1 VRKTWLSMCAVALLL
16 AQSRDCMTQAADAKP
31 VLVASIASID
41 KVVKNIDTL
50 GEIAQSSALTD
61 IVKLQLQAFS
71 QGIDKKRPSG
81 VVVTAQDANF
91 DGYGFI
97 PVSDFK
103 QLINTL
109 GGEETTKG
117 VFEISKFDRP
127 LFAKEHKG
135 WAFIAAKPEGL
146 ENLPDDPAKLL
157 SGQEKEYDVAVRAYA
172 RNVPEF
178 WRTLALQQLT
188 QGVELADRLEG
199 ESEEDFEARK
209 KMAKTMVQQLT
220 KFIEESETLTIGWT
234 VDEKAKRTF
243 FEANFTAI
251 AGSDTAKSLAYLGQS
266 STNFAGFVSGDAA
279 VTLHAASKFRPSD
292 AAQSKA
298 TLVMLKD
305 RLLRGIDESNDL
317 EDDAEKA
324 AVKKIVGEGW
334 EVLEKTIDGGI
345 LDGAGSLLLTP
356 DSLTVLAGA
365 QVADGAKLESVF
377 KQVME
382 LAAKKEKNEEKKK
395 ELTVKYNA
403 DSHRGVRIH
412 TMRVSVPD
420 PQAARLL
427 GEKTEVAYGFSD
439 KAVYLALG
447 KECLP
452 KLKEAI
458 DQSAAQANKS
468 VLPMQFTIALGPIL
482 KVAAA
487 TAPNPVVAALGEDV
501 NKYKGKDR
509 LVISVRPVTNG
520 VAYRYEIEQ
529 GIIAMAGKA
538 VALFGLG
545 GGRGF

>member
-16 AQSRDCMTQAADAKP
+16 AQSRDRATQAADAKP
-31 VLVASIASID
+31 VLVASIASLD

-81 VVVTAQDANF
+81 VVVMAQDATF

-103 QLINTL
+103 ALINTL

-127 LFAKEHKG
+127 LFAKEQKG

-157 SGQEKEYDVAVRAYA
+157 SGQEKEYDIAVRAYA

-199 ESEEDFEARK
+199 ESEDDFEARK

-243 FEANFTAI
+243 FEVNFTAI

-298 TLVMLKD
+298 TLSMLKD
-305 RLLRGIDESNDL
+305 RLLKGIDESNDL

-334 EVLEKTIDGGI
+334 QVLEKTIEGGV
-345 LDGAGSLLLTP
+345 LDGAGSLHLTP

-382 LAAKKEKNEEKKK
+382 LAAKKEKN
-395 ELTVKYNA
+395 LPAVKYDA
-403 DSHRGVRIH
+403 DSHKGVRIH
-412 TMRVSVPD
+412 TMTVPVPD
-420 PQAARLL
+420 EQAVRLL
-427 GEKTEVAYGFSD
+427 GEKTEIAYGFSD

-452 KLKEAI
+452 KLKEAM

-468 VLPMQFTIALGPIL
+468 VLPMQFTISLGPIL

-501 NKYKGKDR
+501 SKYKGKDR
-509 LVISVRPVTNG
+509 LIVSVRPVTNG